1 MTDVNLLCTRLVQTV
16 TPSTSG
22 EEGARQILRYTD
34 VRGRRFGSAR
44 QLYTK
49 GIAQETVSNSW
60 KMAFA

>member
-1 MTDVNLLCTRLVQTV
+1 MTDFNLLCTRLVQTV

-49 GIAQETVSNSW
+49 EIAQETVSKSW
-60 KMAFA
+60 KIVLA